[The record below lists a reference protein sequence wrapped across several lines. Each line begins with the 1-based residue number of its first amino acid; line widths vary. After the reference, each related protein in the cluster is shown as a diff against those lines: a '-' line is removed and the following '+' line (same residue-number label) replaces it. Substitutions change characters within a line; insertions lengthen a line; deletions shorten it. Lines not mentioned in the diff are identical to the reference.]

1 LKRGWTIFS
10 QRASTVLAVALATV
24 AASAA
29 SAQNSGSSQRAN
41 ELTLAGLRPG
51 RDSLTSALKRYKAK
65 YSSND
70 ENGATEK
77 QWSDP
82 CTGHSLTLNLGAQ
95 GVIQE
100 ITVSSLEPLD
110 GKCESRRNE
119 VLDEKDW
126 VTSRGLHL
134 GDTQDRVSELYGEP
148 NSSGP
153 SVRGNT
159 ELEFLYYPFD
169 WAGSD
174 VPQAMEIYC
183 ARDTGKVVEIT
194 LAFPSL

>member
-10 QRASTVLAVALATV
+10 PRASAALAVALAAV
-24 AASAA
+24 AA

-100 ITVSSLEPLD
+100 ITVSSLAPLD

>member
-10 QRASTVLAVALATV
+10 QRASAALAVALAAV
-24 AASAA
+24 AA
-29 SAQNSGSSQRAN
+29 SAQNSGSLKRAN
-41 ELTLAGLRPG
+41 ELMLAGLRPG
-51 RDSLTSALKRYKAK
+51 RDSLASALKHYKAK
-65 YSSND
+65 YSSID

-77 QWSDP
+77 QWNDP
-82 CTGHSLTLNLGAQ
+82 CTGHSLILNLGAQ
-95 GVIQE
+95 EVIQE
-100 ITVSSLEPLD
+100 ITVSSLEPLE

-183 ARDTGKVVEIT
+183 ARDTGKVVEIV
-194 LAFPSL
+194 LAFPGL